1 MTDDKMEKID
11 EIEKNIDEIMKSMK
25 LGEKQTIMVDG
36 VKSIII
42 EKKKGSLP
50 IDAIPFHEAAL
61 KIEQRLS
68 VSVGRSYT
76 ILRALCASGE
86 VRSVGFEVGPE
97 VGSEVRTVRLR
108 QLVPRT
114 VRPSEWGQV
123 EVDLEDPRVIVSN
136 DDLHHWLDQQGEPAK
151 PPVKPEAKPK
161 AKAKQGKRPRIIAL
175 LRQWYPQGVPEP
187 ALCVR
192 QTLISR
198 LLKTD
203 PTLGP
208 TLDEDTLKKAIDE
221 YNGSIRNDPN

>member
-1 MTDDKMEKID
+1 MDDED
-11 EIEKNIDEIMKSMK
+11 EINTALDAAIDALNALKP
-25 LGEKQTIMVDG
+25 GERQTIMIDG
-36 VKSIII
+36 GKRITI
-42 EKKKGSLP
+42 EKMKGPMLP
-50 IDAIPFHEAAL
+50 DAIPFKQAAL

-68 VSVGRSYT
+68 VSVGRSST
-76 ILRALCASGE
+76 ILRGLCASGE

-97 VGSEVRTVRLR
+97 VGQAGLR

-114 VRPSEWGQV
+114 VRPSEWQQV

-151 PPVKPEAKPK
+151 PPDKPEAKPK

-175 LRQWYPQGVPEP
+175 LQQWYPQGVPEP

-198 LLKTD
+198 LLKAD

-208 TLDEDTLKKAIDE
+208 TLDEDTLKTAIDE
-221 YNGSIRNDPN
+221 YNSGIRNDPN

>member
-76 ILRALCASGE
+76 ILRGLCASGE

-97 VGSEVRTVRLR
+97 VGPEFRTVRLR

-123 EVDLEDPRVIVSN
+123 EVDLEDPRVRVSHG
-136 DDLHHWLDQQGEPAK
+136 DLDHWLDRQGEPAK

-175 LRQWYPQGVPEP
+175 LQQWYPQGVPEP

-208 TLDEDTLKKAIDE
+208 TLDEETLKKAIDE

>member
-1 MTDDKMEKID
+1 M
-11 EIEKNIDEIMKSMK
+11 
-25 LGEKQTIMVDG
+25 
-36 VKSIII
+36 
-42 EKKKGSLP
+42 LP
-50 IDAIPFHEAAL
+50 DAIPFKQAAL

-76 ILRALCASGE
+76 ILRGLCASGE

-97 VGSEVRTVRLR
+97 VGRPLKVGPEVGPARLR

-151 PPVKPEAKPK
+151 PPVKPK
-161 AKAKQGKRPRIIAL
+161 ARAKQGKRPRIIAL
-175 LRQWYPQGVPEP
+175 LQQWYPQGVPEP

-198 LLKTD
+198 LLKAD

-221 YNGSIRNDPN
+221 YNGSIRTDPN

>member
-1 MTDDKMEKID
+1 MTDD
-11 EIEKNIDEIMKSMK
+11 EIEKIDEIMKSMK
-25 LGEKQTIMVDG
+25 PGEKQTIRGGKV
-36 VKSIII
+36 VI
-42 EKKKGSLP
+42 EKMKGSMLP
-50 IDAIPFHEAAL
+50 DAIPFKQAAL

-76 ILRALCASGE
+76 ILRGLCASGE

-97 VGSEVRTVRLR
+97 VGRPLKVGPEVGPARLR

-151 PPVKPEAKPK
+151 PPDKPEAKPK

-175 LRQWYPQGVPEP
+175 LQQWYPQGVPEP

-198 LLKTD
+198 LLKAD

-208 TLDEDTLKKAIDE
+208 TLDEDTLKTAIDE
-221 YNGSIRNDPN
+221 YNSGIRNDPN